1 MNAEKSVNRARAT
14 KPSFEE
20 EVQTSIGKIKQAI
33 NPEVQPEWS
42 LEPVLQDPEEMDF
55 QPGATPVAEQVA
67 ASGAPA
73 IKGARPATVYR
84 RSAKKLLPLTN
95 KYYLDAQS
103 ARAKGNKHRRSE

>member
-1 MNAEKSVNRARAT
+1 MKVQKSADHTHAT

-20 EVQTSIGKIKQAI
+20 VVQTSISKIKQAI

-55 QPGATPVAEQVA
+55 QPGKTPVMEQVA
-67 ASGAPA
+67 ASEAPA
-73 IKGARPATVYR
+73 IKGTRPATVYR

-95 KYYLDAQS
+95 KYYLESQS
-103 ARAKGNKHRRSE
+103 ARAKGNKNRRSE